1 MARQWLPN
9 GVKDRGRGACAP
21 AFFGQA
27 GKENKVEGQT
37 AITVLLVLIALLA
50 AAGTS
55 VSILSARA
63 AARARRRN
71 RAEWEQLTE
80 EIQEKLDSSTVGMRA
95 DLGVQLSNSVRSLGE
110 LLSGG
115 QQTASAAQSAGIA
128 SLERQLYSS
137 QAALSDALRSGL
149 SENARTLEAM
159 REETARSM
167 RELREDNTKQL
178 NQIRTTVDEQ
188 LQSALEKKMTESFR
202 QVSDR
207 LEQVYRGLGEMQ
219 TLATG
224 VGDLKKMLGNVKTRG
239 ILGEIQLGAILAEIL
254 SPEQYLT
261 DVATVPGSRN
271 RVEFAIRLPGEDGAV
286 LLPVDS
292 KFPMDAYTQLQ
303 DAIDGGDPQQV
314 KAAGAVL
321 ESRLRAFAKDIR
333 DKYISPPATT
343 AFGIMFL
350 PTEGL
355 YAEAVNRGLCE
366 ALQRE
371 YNISVAGP
379 STMAALL
386 NALQMGFRT
395 LALQKR
401 SQEVWQLLGAVRTE
415 FDRFTEVLLS
425 AQKRLQLAGDDLDK
439 LVGVRT
445 RAINR
450 QLRAVEKLDTETAHK
465 ILDE

>member
-50 AAGTS
+50 AAGTT

-239 ILGEIQLGAILAEIL
+239 ILGEIQLGAILSEIL

-371 YNISVAGP
+371 
-379 STMAALL
+379 
-386 NALQMGFRT
+386 
-395 LALQKR
+395 
-401 SQEVWQLLGAVRTE
+401 
-415 FDRFTEVLLS
+415 
-425 AQKRLQLAGDDLDK
+425 
-439 LVGVRT
+439 
-445 RAINR
+445 
-450 QLRAVEKLDTETAHK
+450 
-465 ILDE
+465 

>member
-50 AAGTS
+50 AAGTT

-239 ILGEIQLGAILAEIL
+239 ILGEIQLGAILSEIL

>member
-1 MARQWLPN
+1 M
-9 GVKDRGRGACAP
+9 
-21 AFFGQA
+21 
-27 GKENKVEGQT
+27 EGQT

-50 AAGTS
+50 AAGTT

-63 AARARRRN
+63 AARARRKS

-80 EIQEKLDSSTVGMRA
+80 EIQEKLETGTISMRA

-110 LLSGG
+110 LLAGS
-115 QQTASAAQSAGIA
+115 QQTASAGQNAGIA

-149 SENARTLEAM
+149 SENARMLETM
-159 REETARSM
+159 REENARAM
-167 RELREDNTKQL
+167 RQLREENTRQL
-178 NQIRTTVDEQ
+178 GQIRATVDEQ

-224 VGDLKKMLGNVKTRG
+224 VGDLKRILGNVKTRG
-239 ILGEIQLGAILAEIL
+239 ILGEIQLGAILSEIL

-292 KFPMDAYTQLQ
+292 KFPMDAYIQLQ
-303 DAIDGGDPQQV
+303 DAADGGDPQQV

-333 DKYISPPATT
+333 DKYIAPPATT

-371 YNISVAGP
+371 YNVSVAGP

-450 QLRAVEKLDTETAHK
+450 QLRAVEKLDTETAQK

>member
-50 AAGTS
+50 AAGTT

-224 VGDLKKMLGNVKTRG
+224 VGDLKKMLGNVKIRG

>member
-50 AAGTS
+50 AAGTT

-63 AARARRRN
+63 AACARRRN
-71 RAEWEQLTE
+71 RTEWEQLTE

>member
-50 AAGTS
+50 AAGTT

-415 FDRFTEVLLS
+415 FDGFTEVLLS

>member
-1 MARQWLPN
+1 ML
-9 GVKDRGRGACAP
+9 
-21 AFFGQA
+21 
-27 GKENKVEGQT
+27 ET
-37 AITVLLVLIALLA
+37 
-50 AAGTS
+50 
-55 VSILSARA
+55 
-63 AARARRRN
+63 
-71 RAEWEQLTE
+71 
-80 EIQEKLDSSTVGMRA
+80 MR
-95 DLGVQLSNSVRSLGE
+95 E
-110 LLSGG
+110 
-115 QQTASAAQSAGIA
+115 
-128 SLERQLYSS
+128 
-137 QAALSDALRSGL
+137 
-149 SENARTLEAM
+149 ENARAM
-159 REETARSM
+159 RQ
-167 RELREDNTKQL
+167 LREENTRQL
-178 NQIRTTVDEQ
+178 GQIRATVDEQ

-224 VGDLKKMLGNVKTRG
+224 VGDLKRILGNVKTRG
-239 ILGEIQLGAILAEIL
+239 ILGEIQLGAILSEIL

-292 KFPMDAYTQLQ
+292 KFPMDAYIQLQ
-303 DAIDGGDPQQV
+303 DAADGGDPQQV

-333 DKYISPPATT
+333 DKYIAPPATT

-371 YNISVAGP
+371 YNVSVAGP

-450 QLRAVEKLDTETAHK
+450 QLRAVEKLDTETAQK

>member
-1 MARQWLPN
+1 M
-9 GVKDRGRGACAP
+9 
-21 AFFGQA
+21 
-27 GKENKVEGQT
+27 EGQT

-50 AAGTS
+50 AAGTA

-63 AARARRRN
+63 AARARRRS
-71 RAEWEQLTE
+71 RAEWEQLFE
-80 EIQEKLDSSTVGMRA
+80 EIQEKLETGTISMRA

-110 LLSGG
+110 LLAGS
-115 QQTASAAQSAGIA
+115 QQTASAGQNAGIA

-149 SENARTLEAM
+149 SENARMLETM
-159 REETARSM
+159 REENARAM
-167 RELREDNTKQL
+167 RQLREENTRQL
-178 NQIRTTVDEQ
+178 GQIRATVDEQ

-224 VGDLKKMLGNVKTRG
+224 VGDLKRILGNVKTRG
-239 ILGEIQLGAILAEIL
+239 ILGEIQLGAILSEIL

-261 DVATVPGSRN
+261 DVATVPGSRY

-292 KFPMDAYTQLQ
+292 KFPMDAYIQLQ
-303 DAIDGGDPQQV
+303 DAADGGDPQQV

-333 DKYISPPATT
+333 DKYIAPPATT

-371 YNISVAGP
+371 YNVSVAGP

-450 QLRAVEKLDTETAHK
+450 QLRAVEKLDTETAQK